1 MRHSLFA
8 NNMTKETKKIMK
20 EEIEQVI
27 ASAYK
32 KEHEEK
38 WKDIY
43 VTDHTPKNKR
53 YFTLNKN
60 ED

>member
-1 MRHSLFA
+1 
-8 NNMTKETKKIMK
+8 MK